1 MVEIVVDQAFKTSL
15 ETWTPEFIRDTFKVL
30 KSVIGDMA
38 KLELTSEGIKCRQ
51 LESSRIS
58 MVDLFM
64 AAEGFDEYRCEGPRR
79 VALNLNEA
87 LKLVFKRSVKGAK
100 LRVAFEEER
109 ALFELRDDIR
119 RRKYIKLGEPLEEE
133 VHLPRL
139 FYKAEVR
146 MKVSALKRII
156 DDFQASD
163 NVGIEVY
170 EDKIIFSAYNDDCLE
185 ETPLLSSNDN
195 ILYLQV
201 EEPTKAAFSLEALR
215 PFLKAVEALT
225 ETVKISMNTDKPMKI
240 EAELP
245 CPEDRLTYW
254 QAPVR
259 GYFEHKPEGSEPS
272 AH

>member
-1 MVEIVVDQAFKTSL
+1 MVLAVEDQVYKTTL

-30 KSVIGDMA
+30 KSVVDDVA
-38 KLELTSEGIKCRQ
+38 DLELTSEGIKCLQ
-51 LESSRIS
+51 MDPGHIS
-58 MVDLFM
+58 LIDLLM
-64 AAEGFDEYRCEGPRR
+64 ATEGFDEYHCEGPRR

-133 VHLPRL
+133 VPQPKL

-146 MKVSALKRII
+146 MLVPALKRII

-163 NVGIEVY
+163 KVGIEVY

-215 PFLKAVEALT
+215 PFLKAVGALT
-225 ETVKISMNTDKPMKI
+225 DVVKISMNTDMPMKI

-245 CPEDRLTYW
+245 RPEDRLTYW
-254 QAPVR
+254 QAPVL
-259 GYFEHKPEGSEPS
+259 GYFESKPEGSEPS
-272 AH
+272 AY